1 MPEDAAVTPV
11 QRAREGAPE
20 SSLEADPS
28 SDELVQHLVRAL
40 VRRVAE
46 INGQSR
52 VPRRPLMDIAELGVR
67 CVLLP
72 ITPPV
77 AALLSPREAEIA
89 RMVGLGYTNRA
100 IATVLDIS
108 LYTVS
113 AHMRRIFTKLDVG
126 SRAAM
131 VAALSNNPDLYT
143 P

>member
-1 MPEDAAVTPV
+1 MPEDGTVTPV

-20 SSLEADPS
+20 SSSEVDPS

-46 INGQSR
+46 ITGQSR
-52 VPRRPLMDIAELGVR
+52 VPRRPLMDTAELGVR

-77 AALLSPREAEIA
+77 AELLSPREAEIA
-89 RMVGLGYTNRA
+89 RMVGLGCTNRA
-100 IATVLDIS
+100 IAAVLDIS

-113 AHMRRIFTKLDVG
+113 AHMRRIFTKLGVG

-143 P
+143 Q